1 MQVEKLMI
9 RDVKSCGPQDDL
21 NTAAQIMWDYACGCV
36 PVLDENQRVVG
47 MLTDRDVCMAAY
59 TQGKPL
65 HDIQVSTA
73 MSRSVFFCSP
83 SDDIARA
90 QKLLRENR
98 IHRLPVLDA
107 EGKLVGVLSLDD
119 LALETERERKG
130 IAKRELTA
138 AEIAETL
145 AAVCHPRVTAAA

>member
-9 RDVKSCGPQDDL
+9 RDVKSCGLQDNL

-36 PVLDENQRVVG
+36 PVLDENQHVVG

-83 SDDIARA
+83 SDDIAQA

-98 IHRLPVLDA
+98 IHRLPVIDA
-107 EGKLVGVLSLDD
+107 GGKLVGVLSLDD
-119 LALETERERKG
+119 IAQEAERERKG
-130 IAKRELTA
+130 TAKRELTP

-145 AAVCHPRVTAAA
+145 AAVCRPRAAAA

>member
-9 RDVKSCGPQDDL
+9 RDVKSCGPQDHL

-73 MSRSVFFCSP
+73 MSHSVFFCSP
-83 SDDIARA
+83 SDDIVRA

-98 IHRLPVLDA
+98 IHRLPVIDA